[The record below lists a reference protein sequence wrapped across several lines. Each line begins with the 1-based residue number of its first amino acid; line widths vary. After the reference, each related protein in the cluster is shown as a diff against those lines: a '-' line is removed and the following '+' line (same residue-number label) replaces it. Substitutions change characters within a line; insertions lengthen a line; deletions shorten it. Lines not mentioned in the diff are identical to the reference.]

1 MNISTILDGAAQHFP
16 SDLLLQEGSPPAVRI
31 HGILNSTKVPAL
43 TESDLKEMLTEITPD
58 SLWKQIEQK
67 KDVELDPHLPKR

>member
-1 MNISTILDGAAQHFP
+1 MAHPQHFP

-31 HGILNSTKVPAL
+31 HGTLNSTKVPAL
-43 TESDLKEMLTEITPD
+43 KESDLTEMLTEITPD

-67 KDVELDPHLPKR
+67 KRILNSFTPSLRKPGIE